1 MKWCTSV
8 ETSLFWGETPSLR
21 PMQTRH
27 WPGVGV
33 RPVSGKGEAEHWAH
47 AGGRPHPKLPG
58 RARFSLEIVDTL
70 SLAHASLA
78 CHFPTPVRSRRSWTL
93 PHLRSPSQSH
103 TRHQGVGDLCLGA
116 SVYLRP
122 LASAGNTRALAEPCV
137 SGVCPWSAE
146 PRAFA
151 AAPRNVLLTPSG
163 QRSASR
169 GARDRRPQ
177 GRPSGGSFNQ

>member
-1 MKWCTSV
+1 MRPPC
-8 ETSLFWGETPSLR
+8 FGEKHPPLDLCRHGTGPASGSGPSL
-21 PMQTRH
+21 
-27 WPGVGV
+27 
-33 RPVSGKGEAEHWAH
+33 
-47 AGGRPHPKLPG
+47 G
-58 RARFSLEIVDTL
+58 RARRSTGLTQGGGRTPNFPAKRVFSLEKVDTL

-93 PHLRSPSQSH
+93 PHLRSPSQSR

-151 AAPRNVLLTPSG
+151 AAPRNVLLAPSG